1 MSIDIRKVPVYCIVA
16 PGEGDRLQK
25 MLQSSG
31 FEDVR
36 TTAGILERN
45 KKVGVAKAHM
55 NALALALEECDGPF
69 VILENDV
76 DIFNSDMNVFTVK
89 DVDAIYLGVSMWGL
103 KNGRGELGMISG
115 DKNNGGLYR
124 MYNMLAAHAVLYI
137 NHDYA
142 EFLLGAI
149 PIFIAM
155 QTNQDKLRAETM
167 KYWNIY
173 AMNYPIFYQ
182 RGKYEKYTKFKLSQ
196 KPMTSLSSF
205 YL

>member
-1 MSIDIRKVPVYCIVA
+1 MLDIRKIPVYCIIA

-25 MLQSSG
+25 MLESSG
-31 FEDVR
+31 FQDVR
-36 TTAGILERN
+36 TSAGVLERN

-69 VILENDV
+69 LILENDV
-76 DIFNSDMNVFTVK
+76 DIFNSDMSVFVPE
-89 DVDAIYLGVSMWGL
+89 DADAIYLGISMWGL
-103 KNGRGELGMISG
+103 KNGRGQLDMISG

-124 MYNMLAAHAVLYI
+124 MYNMLVAHAILHI

-142 EFLLGAI
+142 RFLLGAI

-182 RGKYEKYTKFKLSQ
+182 KGKYEKYTKFKLNQ
-196 KPMTSLSSF
+196 KPMVNLSTF

>member
-1 MSIDIRKVPVYCIVA
+1 
-16 PGEGDRLQK
+16 
-25 MLQSSG
+25 
-31 FEDVR
+31 
-36 TTAGILERN
+36 
-45 KKVGVAKAHM
+45 
-55 NALALALEECDGPF
+55 LALALEECDGPF

-76 DIFNSDMNVFTVK
+76 DIFNSDMNVFTTK

-124 MYNMLAAHAVLYI
+124 MYNMLAAHAILYI

-142 EFLLGAI
+142 EFILGAI
-149 PIFIAM
+149 PVFIAM

-196 KPMTSLSSF
+196 KPMTNLSSF